1 MKKKRMT
8 MLMIVGTVV
17 AAILL
22 GRFITPEIKN
32 YKDHAF
38 VAFNILIGSLIL
50 VMSLVRNINPRYRPL
65 FIICGTLMLL
75 SGIIMFVLK
84 FASG

>member
-1 MKKKRMT
+1 

-38 VAFNILIGSLIL
+38 VAFNILVGSLIL
-50 VMSLVRNINPRYRPL
+50 VTSLVRNINPRYRPL
-65 FIICGTLMLL
+65 FIICGMLMLL
-75 SGIIMFVLK
+75 SGIIMFIMKFVL
-84 FASG
+84 A